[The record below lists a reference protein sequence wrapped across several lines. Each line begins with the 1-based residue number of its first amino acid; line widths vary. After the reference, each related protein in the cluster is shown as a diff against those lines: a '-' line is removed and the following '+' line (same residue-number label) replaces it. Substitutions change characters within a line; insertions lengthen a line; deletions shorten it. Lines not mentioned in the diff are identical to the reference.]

1 MPKSPAR
8 SDSKVQEDEA
18 RILQAVQQR
27 PEIMNTLNQITR
39 SHKKQQS
46 TWDDLAAEFDST
58 TEVLKR
64 VWLKARQST
73 EPKKEAVRPRS
84 ARSSLAEPTRRSLRC
99 QSIDKTI
106 SIASTTVPESTD
118 NSCATSS
125 CGGSPARS
133 AGSRRNLEAINETS
147 DDLRAVAEPKQE
159 HEEEE
164 KPVEK
169 EDEKPDEVV
178 QPQPTSAKEENG
190 EQTAF
195 VTASTSSNLA
205 RYLESTLPAESK
217 QSRPQRFSEPAPTP
231 RTAHGV
237 NNPQRR
243 TNLCNKALIRPKG
256 QPVNPEDPTWVFFE
270 SMGLTVM
277 SFPQHLQASIKVQVS
292 NIVHEM
298 EYDLSLPGNTQV
310 DKSVAVMVGS

>member
-106 SIASTTVPESTD
+106 SIASTTV
-118 NSCATSS
+118 